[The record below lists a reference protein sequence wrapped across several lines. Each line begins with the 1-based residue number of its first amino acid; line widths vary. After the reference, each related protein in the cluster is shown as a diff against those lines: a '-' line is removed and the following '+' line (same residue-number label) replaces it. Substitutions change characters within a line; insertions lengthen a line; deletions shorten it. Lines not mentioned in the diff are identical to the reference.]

1 LGLALKLLEHYDVAN
16 WQTEEHFPP
25 TMFFLVL
32 LPPII
37 FESGYNLH
45 KGNFFANIGTI
56 LLFAIAGTV
65 ISAMIVGGGIYLL
78 GKAQLVYQ
86 LDLVE
91 SFAFGSLISAVDPV
105 ATLAIFQAIEVDQ
118 VLYMLVFGESVL
130 NDAVAIVLT
139 T

>member
-1 LGLALKLLEHYDVAN
+1 MKLF
-16 WQTEEHFPP
+16 QTEEHFPP

-45 KGNFFANIGTI
+45 KVSLNLGVVLYLIVDFQGNFFTNIGTI

-78 GKAQLVYQ
+78 GKV
-86 LDLVE
+86 
-91 SFAFGSLISAVDPV
+91 SF
-105 ATLAIFQAIEVDQ
+105 TLNVS
-118 VLYMLVFGESVL
+118 SVCH
-130 NDAVAIVLT
+130 
-139 T
+139 